1 MKAVLKNGLIHP
13 QEPVPEDW
21 SEGTEVEVEK
31 LYSPTA
37 GDALDEWFA
46 ELEAG
51 CSQMDPEDEKRLHDA
66 INEIRAQEKELE
78 RRKAALEA

>member
-31 LYSPTA
+31 LYSPTK
-37 GDALDEWFA
+37 GDALDQWYA

-51 CSQMDPEDEKRLHDA
+51 CAQMDPEDDKVLEQA
-66 INEIRAQEKELE
+66 IADIRQQEKDLA
-78 RRKAALEA
+78 RKKAALEE